1 VDVGSTRHGL
11 GLRHFVPLASFA
23 VPTVLIGYGIV
34 IPRSC
39 IAGWNELSVGFG
51 ATVASACITYWM
63 GLRLAARSEVERDGQ
78 A

>member
-1 VDVGSTRHGL
+1 MTKRNP
-11 GLRHFVPLASFA
+11 GLRQLAPLAGF
-23 VPTVLIGYGIV
+23 VLPTVLIGYGIV

-51 ATVASACITYWM
+51 ATVVGACITYVA
-63 GLRLAARSEVERDGQ
+63 GLRLAARESGSPGRE